1 MSHLSLMAPWIV
13 ASVALLAL
21 HIAVQAISVTLEFGS
36 RWNAGPRDEGLRPKG
51 KFAGRAERALRNYLE
66 TFPAFGLLAL
76 TLALT
81 ERADGVGMIGAIV
94 WIVCRLLYIPL
105 YLAGVPY
112 VRSLVWIAAAL
123 ALTAMAWR
131 VMV

>member
-1 MSHLSLMAPWIV
+1 MATALIPWIV

-36 RWNAGPRDEGLRPKG
+36 RWNAGPRDENRRPQG
-51 KFAGRAERALRNYLE
+51 RIAGRAERALRNYLE
-66 TFPAFGLLAL
+66 TFPAFGLLAV
-76 TLALT
+76 TLAVT
-81 ERADGVGMIGAIV
+81 GRGDGWGMAGAMLWV
-94 WIVCRLLYIPL
+94 AARVVYLPL

-123 ALTAMAWR
+123 GLTMMACRALA
-131 VMV
+131 